1 MLASPQ
7 LAGLTVALG
16 IGLLIGIERERN
28 KGEGETRAA
37 AGVRTFAL
45 VALAGAIA
53 ELTGGIGLAV
63 AGGFVALAALA
74 SYRHTRRRDPGLTT
88 EVAMLA
94 VFLLGVLAM
103 RVPALAAGLGVT
115 VAILLAGKA
124 WLHGFA
130 RHTLSAAEVH
140 DALLLAASAAIVLP
154 LLPDR
159 AVDPWLVLNPRKL
172 WLLAVLVMAI
182 NAAGHIALRAF
193 GERVGLM
200 LAGFLGGFV
209 SSTATIAG
217 MGSRARGTPPL
228 ALTCAAA
235 GMLSNVSTIVQLAA
249 VTGVLSMDLLRNIA
263 MPLVV
268 AGAVVVFFALLAGW
282 HNHRDATPEAAQLTG
297 RAFKPG
303 QVLAFVAIVAAVL
316 LVSGMVLAWL
326 GDRASVAALAI
337 SGFADVHAAAASA
350 AQLVTLQRLDA
361 DTAALAVLFALG
373 ANSVTKLVVAFS
385 TGGRA
390 YGLRLLPGIGSMF
403 VAFAGALL
411 LQ

>member
-1 MLASPQ
+1 MLASPH

-16 IGLLIGIERERN
+16 IGLLVGVERERN

-45 VALAGAIA
+45 LGLAGAIA
-53 ELTGGIGLAV
+53 ELLGGVAIAV

-74 SYRHTRRRDPGLTT
+74 SYHHTRTRDPGLTT

-103 RVPALAAGLGVT
+103 RAVVPAAGLGVV
-115 VAILLAGKA
+115 VAILLAGKI

-130 RHTLSAAEVH
+130 RQTLSAGELH

-159 AVDPWLVLNPRKL
+159 AVDPWQVLNPRKL

-200 LAGFLGGFV
+200 LAGFFGGFI
-209 SSTATIAG
+209 SSAATIAS
-217 MGSRARGTPPL
+217 MGSRARDTPSL
-228 ALTCAAA
+228 GLTCAGA
-235 GMLSNVSTIVQLAA
+235 GVLSNVSTIVQLAV
-249 VTGVLSMDLLRNIA
+249 VTGVLSISLLREIA
-263 MPLVV
+263 MPL
-268 AGAVVVFFALLAGW
+268 AISGAVVIAFAMLAGR
-282 HNHRDATPEAAQLTG
+282 HSHRDAVSAPGQLTG

-303 QVLAFVAIVAAVL
+303 QVFGFVGIVAAVL
-316 LVSGMVLAWL
+316 LVSGMVLSWL
-326 GDRASVAALAI
+326 GDRASVVALAI
-337 SGFADVHAAAASA
+337 SGFADVHASAASA

-361 DTAALAVLFALG
+361 DTAAFAVLLALA

-390 YGLRLLPGIGSMF
+390 YGLRLLPGIVAMF
-403 VAFAGALL
+403 VAFAGVLL